1 MDSED
6 GNTFQNEDEFGEEE
20 SEEMMAIRS
29 ITEEG
34 FSASKAE
41 EFHRKRNQHRGEARD
56 YRTTTIPDS
65 SYFSANQQH
74 QNNKMSEE
82 MLAIQSIAGEGFE
95 SEYAEQ
101 YIQEETVI
109 EQELVESEQ
118 ILEDINSEDDLEET
132 IIAAATKASKTVERS
147 SNEVSTHDRS
157 SNEDIAYERLKYEG
171 STRKKQLTKKL
182 PKEKQSK
189 EKPSKKRK
197 SKENSESNDRLD
209 RDRPIIDRDRPSE
222 SASNDRLS
230 PSEPEDDSECTTGGE
245 GLGQTVAEHY
255 NMKKNVGTEL
265 RKHSRIVYMRNFN
278 NWTKSML
285 IDEFLSRLKAA
296 RPLGCPIRVLDMGSG
311 KGGDMLK
318 WINGGVKHVVFA
330 DIAAL
335 SIEDCKVRYEELK
348 KKEESK
354 SYSRNVFSAEFIA
367 VDCSKK
373 RLRSHYEDKAL
384 ELDLVSCQFC
394 IHYSFESVQQARTM
408 LKNAA
413 ECLKPGGYFVGTVPD
428 SNQII
433 ARQRKHPNVSFG
445 NDVYQIQCLFD
456 VFAPIPLF
464 GAKYDFNLEG
474 VVNCPEFLVHFGLF
488 ERIAEEYGL
497 KLILRENFKPFYE
510 RKSKDHSALQL
521 LRRMNAMETYPPS
534 EGVDTVGQDADYCH
548 AEAYLSDHQNNEK
561 LGTLSKAEWEAITL
575 YQVFAFEKVKG
586 KVTPSSSSNN
596 STNLTSSS
604 SHKRSADD
612 NLDTSPYKRFAD
624 NSVDTSYKRSADDSP
639 DTSTYKRSAEDSV
652 DTSYKRS
659 ADDSPDTSCKRSADD
674 SPDTSTFKRSAD
686 DSPDTAS
693 DSSDSEVGRTSPD
706 NT

>member
-1 MDSED
+1 MDPED
-6 GNTFQNEDEFGEEE
+6 GNTFQTEEYGEEEE

-65 SYFSANQQH
+65 SYSSANQQH

-82 MLAIQSIAGEGFE
+82 MLAIQSIMGDAFD

-109 EQELVESEQ
+109 EQEIVESEQ

-132 IIAAATKASKTVERS
+132 IIAAATKASKTNERL
-147 SNEVSTHDRS
+147 SNETHDKS
-157 SNEDIAYERLKYEG
+157 SKEEIFQERLPNET
-171 STRKKQLTKKL
+171 STREKQPKKKIPREKQ
-182 PKEKQSK
+182 PKEKSSK
-189 EKPSKKRK
+189 ANKL
-197 SKENSESNDRLD
+197 KETESNDRPSHD
-209 RDRPIIDRDRPSE
+209 RDRDRTDGDRIDRDRPSE
-222 SASNDRLS
+222 SDRLS
-230 PSEPEDDSECTTGGE
+230 PSEPDDESEEG

-265 RKHSRIVYMRNFN
+265 RKNSRIVYMRNFN

-296 RPLGCPIRVLDMGSG
+296 HPLGSPIRVLDMGSG

-318 WINGGVKHVVFA
+318 WKNGGVKHVVFA

-335 SIEDCKVRYEELK
+335 SIEDCKTRYEELK
-348 KKEESK
+348 TKEEAK
-354 SYSRNVFSAEFIA
+354 AYSRNVFSAEFIA

-433 ARQRKHPNVSFG
+433 SRQRKHPNVSFG
-445 NDVYQIQCLFD
+445 SDVYRIECLFD
-456 VFAPIPLF
+456 VFGPIPLF

-488 ERIAEEYGL
+488 ERIAGEFGL
-497 KLILRENFKPFYE
+497 KLVLKENFKLFYE
-510 RKSKDHSALQL
+510 RKSKDHSARQL

-548 AEAYLSDHQNNEK
+548 AEAYLSEHQNNEK

-586 KVTPSSSSNN
+586 KGTPADSSNN
-596 STNLTSSS
+596 SNSTNRTSCSS
-604 SHKRSADD
+604 PNKR
-612 NLDTSPYKRFAD
+612 L
-624 NSVDTSYKRSADDSP
+624 
-639 DTSTYKRSAEDSV
+639 AEDSL
-652 DTSYKRS
+652 
-659 ADDSPDTSCKRSADD
+659 DSVS
-674 SPDTSTFKRSAD
+674 
-686 DSPDTAS
+686 S
-693 DSSDSEVGRTSPD
+693 DSSDSKLARTSPD